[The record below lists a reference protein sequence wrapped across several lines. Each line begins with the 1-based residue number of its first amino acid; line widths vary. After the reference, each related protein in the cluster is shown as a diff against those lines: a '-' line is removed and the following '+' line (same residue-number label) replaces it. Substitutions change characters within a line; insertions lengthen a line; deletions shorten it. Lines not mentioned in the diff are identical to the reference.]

1 MASNNKPNQKK
12 LDKQEETMSQKN
24 SHTQKRS
31 QQVDTKIAKPLTE
44 MEVEFLKKSLDLQ
57 EDQHN
62 FEMKV
67 KMDRLLVT
75 FSRLLVAAAILTLLM
90 LLLSSFEIPY
100 VSIEPE
106 FVKMLITAV
115 IVEISGI
122 VSVNFIKNRDQE
134 KSSN

>member
-1 MASNNKPNQKK
+1 MAKNNKHNQKK
-12 LDKQEETMSQKN
+12 LDEQEEKMSQKN
-24 SHTQKRS
+24 SHTQKKY
-31 QQVDTKIAKPLTE
+31 QQEDTMMEKPLTE
-44 MEVEFLKKSLDLQ
+44 MEVEFLQKSLVLQ
-57 EDQHN
+57 EKKHN

-75 FSRLLVAAAILTLLM
+75 FSRVLVAAAILTLLM

-100 VSIEPE
+100 VSIEPA

-122 VSVNFIKNRDQE
+122 VSVNFIKNRDQD